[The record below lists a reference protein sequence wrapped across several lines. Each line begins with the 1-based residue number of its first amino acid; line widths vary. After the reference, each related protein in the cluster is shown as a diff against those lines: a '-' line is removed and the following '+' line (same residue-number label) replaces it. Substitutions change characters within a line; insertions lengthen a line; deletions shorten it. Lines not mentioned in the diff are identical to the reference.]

1 MKQQPF
7 EKKIFVKKHNFDLVK
22 DLSLVLLEIQKAN
35 KNLSKFS
42 R

>member
-1 MKQQPF
+1 MKQKPL
-7 EKKIFVKKHNFDLVK
+7 KKKVFVKKHNFHLVK